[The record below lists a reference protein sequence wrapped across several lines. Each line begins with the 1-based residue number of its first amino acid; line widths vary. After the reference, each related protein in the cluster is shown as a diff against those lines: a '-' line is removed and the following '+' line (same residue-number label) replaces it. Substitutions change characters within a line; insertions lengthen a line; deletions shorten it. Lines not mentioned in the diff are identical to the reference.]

1 LKPPTPKSFMSHS
14 KAALLCLLFFIPC
27 SPAGANPFLSG
38 SSSSEGAAVQPQPV
52 RPPVLQGPGE
62 LGALQMKIRNRLAE
76 IFVPSGQATPA
87 LRAALLLTALAYG
100 FLHALGPGHR
110 KTVVFTLFL
119 SRKTRWWEPAAA
131 GFLSAGAHGGMGIF
145 LILLLRMLNP
155 LSLLQDTENASR
167 YLEGGTYLALALVGT
182 VFLAGA
188 LKQLIRGEH
197 RHHHDGGNHGAGTVA
212 RGSRGI
218 YLTVLT
224 ASLFPCPGSILI
236 LLFSLSLG
244 EIGWGILA
252 VLFLSLGMGV
262 TITGAALLARTGRE
276 GLFRRL
282 GAREKGAARLSAALE
297 SGAYLFLVGFS
308 LWMAAPF
315 ALSLFPAG

>member
-1 LKPPTPKSFMSHS
+1 
-14 KAALLCLLFFIPC
+14 
-27 SPAGANPFLSG
+27 
-38 SSSSEGAAVQPQPV
+38 
-52 RPPVLQGPGE
+52 
-62 LGALQMKIRNRLAE
+62 MKVRNRLAE
-76 IFVPSGQATPA
+76 FFVPSEQATPA

-119 SRKTRWWEPAAA
+119 SRRTRWWEPAAA

-145 LILLLRMLNP
+145 LILLLRMINP
-155 LSLLQDTENASR
+155 LSLLQNTENASR
-167 YLEGGTYLALALVGT
+167 YLEGGTYLALALVGLF
-182 VFLAGA
+182 FLAGA

-197 RHHHDGGNHGAGTVA
+197 HHHRGGEGYEDTVKNN
-212 RGSRGI
+212 RSI

-252 VLFLSLGMGV
+252 VLFLSLGMGI

-282 GAREKGAARLSAALE
+282 KAREKGMARLGAALE
-297 SGAYLFLVGFS
+297 SGAYLFLVMFS

-315 ALSLFPAG
+315 ALSLFPTG

>member
-1 LKPPTPKSFMSHS
+1 MLNS
-14 KAALLCLLFFIPC
+14 KIALVSLFLVLLTGTM
-27 SPAGANPFLSG
+27 AANPFLSG
-38 SSSSEGAAVQPQPV
+38 SSSSEKEKAQPQAV
-52 RPPVLQGPGE
+52 RPPALQGPKE
-62 LGALQMKIRNRLAE
+62 LGDLQMKVRNRLAE
-76 IFVPSGQATPA
+76 FFTPSGQATPA
-87 LRAALLLTALAYG
+87 TRAALLLTALAYG

-119 SRKTRWWEPAAA
+119 SRRTRWWEPLAA
-131 GFLSAGAHGGMGIF
+131 GFLSGGAHGGMGIF
-145 LILLLRMLNP
+145 LILILRMINP
-155 LSLLQDTENASR
+155 LSLLQNTENASR
-167 YLEGGTYLALALVGT
+167 YLEGITYLALAMAGLF
-182 VFLAGA
+182 FLTGA

-197 RHHHDGGNHGAGTVA
+197 HHHGDA
-212 RGSRGI
+212 REENSVKNGRSLYI
-218 YLTVLT
+218 TVLT

-252 VLFLSLGMGV
+252 VLFLSLGMGI

-282 GAREKGAARLSAALE
+282 KAREKEAARLGAALE
-297 SGAYLFLVGFS
+297 SGAYLFLVTFS

-315 ALSLFPAG
+315 ALSLFPSG

>member
-1 LKPPTPKSFMSHS
+1 MSHS
-14 KAALLCLLFFIPC
+14 KAVLLCLFL
-27 SPAGANPFLSG
+27 SLLGGPAEANPFLSG
-38 SSSSEGAAVQPQPV
+38 SSGSEGAAVQPQPV

-62 LGALQMKIRNRLAE
+62 LGELQMKIRNRLAE

-87 LRAALLLTALAYG
+87 LRAALLLTSLAYG

-131 GFLSAGAHGGMGIF
+131 GFLSGGAHGGMGIL

-188 LKQLIRGEH
+188 LKQLIQGG
-197 RHHHDGGNHGAGTVA
+197 HHHHGSGDGDAETAGK
-212 RGSRGI
+212 GSRGI

-244 EIGWGILA
+244 EVGWGILA

-282 GAREKGAARLSAALE
+282 KAREKGAARLGALLE